1 MLLLIYKRRGDITR
15 VKRTHGAKFSPVPS
29 NTQQL
34 EEIKVLK
41 NVPVQPVEWKP
52 SEYTRMLFDH
62 TFRKWA

>member
-1 MLLLIYKRRGDITR
+1 MR

-41 NVPVQPVEWKP
+41 NVHVQPVEWKP

-62 TFRKWA
+62 AFRKWA